1 MNTQQQACLGQ
12 RPRPALLALCM
23 AAPRHCATLP
33 QNGRKMMKR
42 RIACMLIPMFG
53 VPLIVGSALGAGM
66 MMFKSE
72 QKAQQHCPSDTV
84 VWLNTTNATYHFKGE
99 RWYGHTNRGAY
110 VCKDEADKDGMTGPK
125 K

>member
-1 MNTQQQACLGQ
+1 
-12 RPRPALLALCM
+12 
-23 AAPRHCATLP
+23 
-33 QNGRKMMKR
+33 MKR
-42 RIACMLIPMFG
+42 RIAYGLILTFG
-53 VPLIVGSALGAGM
+53 GLSVGGPALGRGM

-110 VCKDEADKDGMTGPK
+110 VCKDEADKDGMSGPTR
-125 K
+125 